1 MCAICQSGPA
11 LLAGV
16 PAAGLVLARVR
27 RALGGHRPEDDPA
40 EKAEPE
46 TAGTPA

>member
-27 RALGGHRPEDDPA
+27 RALSGGGPEDDPA
-40 EKAEPE
+40 ETGEPE
-46 TAGTPA
+46 TAEAPA